1 MNHLPRL
8 CLCPPE
14 CGLRPPWANRG
25 TTLPTGD
32 LTERRPRGGRD
43 PRSGQACRAAN
54 ARSRPRPGFGGQG
67 CTHFRSARL
76 GLWPHTASLRTPSAP
91 SAPTV
96 PFGRKPGN
104 PAHHSRKLPSKPA
117 AGHRQPP
124 LAPPQAPRR
133 PRQDGGSGRRGPPVI
148 RNDGKENARGH
159 RSTWCGREQEKQVLG
174 SARRPPTP
182 RTAQRFCT
190 ACGFTGSGRA
200 CLRGEGPAGRE
211 IDSRVCRPAL
221 PRARLEGSPWSSQIP
236 RPQAPRKH

>member
-1 MNHLPRL
+1 MTPV
-8 CLCPPE
+8 
-14 CGLRPPWANRG
+14 
-25 TTLPTGD
+25 D
-32 LTERRPRGGRD
+32 LSERRPRGGRD
-43 PRSGQACRAAN
+43 PRSGQACRAVN

-76 GLWPHTASLRTPSAP
+76 GLRAPHCFAENTLRAFCTDRPLREKAGKSSTPQQEASV
-91 SAPTV
+91 PTG
-96 PFGRKPGN
+96 GR
-104 PAHHSRKLPSKPA
+104 
-117 AGHRQPP
+117 HRQPP
-124 LAPPQAPRR
+124 PAPPQAPRR
-133 PRQDGGSGRRGPPVI
+133 PRQGGGSGRRGPPVI

-221 PRARLEGSPWSSQIP
+221 PRAGWRALRGPLEFPVLRPPENTDAAGSSGL
-236 RPQAPRKH
+236 PRKPTRHPLRSRLYF